1 MTNWQ
6 KTLDK
11 NILNW
16 RDVTAAELPEHLF
29 KWLEKTCWEQRNKK
43 LDILKMNDKLVGH
56 IKEEYRIPEYPKEF
70 EEFIVKASVSGP
82 TINWYERFEFMSD
95 DRPIKFENLWC
106 NFQKKYEFNPPHS
119 HSGVVSFVIFVKIPY
134 DLDKEDKIYPGVKV
148 DEKTQRCT
156 ARFQFLNPDNKGGGG
171 IVNDAIDVD
180 KSFEGKMFIFPNV
193 QMHQVFPFYTS
204 DDYRITVSG
213 NLRYQVDRI

>member
-70 EEFIVKASVSGP
+70 EEFIDMFDKIP
-82 TINWYERFEFMSD
+82 NPETYPKCFEFYM
-95 DRPIKFENLWC
+95 KLY
-106 NFQKKYEFNPPHS
+106 KYYKWRKNERLQS
-119 HSGVVSFVIFVKIPY
+119 
-134 DLDKEDKIYPGVKV
+134 
-148 DEKTQRCT
+148 Q
-156 ARFQFLNPDNKGGGG
+156 
-171 IVNDAIDVD
+171 
-180 KSFEGKMFIFPNV
+180 
-193 QMHQVFPFYTS
+193 
-204 DDYRITVSG
+204 
-213 NLRYQVDRI
+213 

>member
-70 EEFIVKASVSGP
+70 EEFIDILVIAIMLV
-82 TINWYERFEFMSD
+82 
-95 DRPIKFENLWC
+95 
-106 NFQKKYEFNPPHS
+106 PPLELMLLY
-119 HSGVVSFVIFVKIPY
+119 VFLKIR
-134 DLDKEDKIYPGVKV
+134 LD
-148 DEKTQRCT
+148 
-156 ARFQFLNPDNKGGGG
+156 
-171 IVNDAIDVD
+171 
-180 KSFEGKMFIFPNV
+180 
-193 QMHQVFPFYTS
+193 
-204 DDYRITVSG
+204 
-213 NLRYQVDRI
+213 